1 MTEFLLKTQKKL
13 DLFVSLL
20 TEVENAKA
28 DIDNDY
34 HSLPLSLRNSYTFQP
49 ISAGFFQLCHSLL
62 YKDNYPNLRQIEIL
76 RKKIN
81 DDLTKRCKHQFVED
95 DIECNMENTP
105 ISYCI
110 LCEIKKTS
118 FHKV

>member
-20 TEVENAKA
+20 KEVENAKA

-34 HSLPLSLRNSYTFQP
+34 HSLPLSVRNSYTFQRIP
-49 ISAGFFQLCHSLL
+49 SDFSRLCHSLL
-62 YKDNYPNLRQIEIL
+62 YKDDYSNFKQIEFL

-81 DDLTKRCKHQFVED
+81 DDLMERCNHQFVED

-110 LCEIKKTS
+110 LCEIKKT
-118 FHKV
+118 